1 MLNTVRVLYI
11 LHTYGS
17 ACHNV
22 VTQLRMLHV
31 TLDEFDAA
39 LSALG
44 WKVSEF
50 CRATGLHR
58 NTPSR
63 WRNEGVEIPAW
74 VPQHLGLLLDL
85 KRLQAAHVVP
95 PSPRAG
101 GWYLQDLQGLQAA
114 YLVPPT
120 GDE

>member
-1 MLNTVRVLYI
+1 MTV
-11 LHTYGS
+11 
-17 ACHNV
+17 
-22 VTQLRMLHV
+22 
-31 TLDEFDAA
+31 DELDAA

-74 VPQHLGLLLDL
+74 VPQHLGLLLDVR
-85 KRLQAAHVVP
+85 RLHAASLVP
-95 PSPRAG
+95 ASPKAE
-101 GWYLQDLQGLQAA
+101 GWLVQDLARLHAA
-114 YLVPPT
+114 YLAPP
-120 GDE
+120 GGSDENP

>member
-1 MLNTVRVLYI
+1 MLNYVRYLII
-11 LHTYGS
+11 LHIKGMNATIK
-17 ACHNV
+17 
-22 VTQLRMLHV
+22 RMTTSNSTMTIEEL
-31 TLDEFDAA
+31 DAA
-39 LSALG
+39 LLALG
-44 WKVSEF
+44 WKVSDF

-85 KRLQAAHVVP
+85 NRLHAASLVP
-95 PSPRAG
+95 PSSRAG
-101 GWYLQDLQGLQAA
+101 NWLLQDLQRLHAA

-120 GDE
+120 ADE

>member
-1 MLNTVRVLYI
+1 M
-11 LHTYGS
+11 
-17 ACHNV
+17 
-22 VTQLRMLHV
+22 

-63 WRNEGVEIPAW
+63 WRNEGVEIPGW
-74 VPQHLGLLLDL
+74 VPKHLGLLLEIQ
-85 KRLQAAHVVP
+85 RLH
-95 PSPRAG
+95 
-101 GWYLQDLQGLQAA
+101 AA
-114 YLVPPT
+114 YLVPPKAS
-120 GDE
+120 GDEGA

>member
-1 MLNTVRVLYI
+1 MYLAHYRE
-11 LHTYGS
+11 S
-17 ACHNV
+17 CHNV
-22 VTQLRMLHV
+22 GMQQRMRHM
-31 TLDEFDAA
+31 TLEEFDAA

-63 WRNEGVEIPAW
+63 WRNEGVEIPGW
-74 VPQHLGLLLDL
+74 VPKHLGLLLEL
-85 KRLQAAHVVP
+85 QRLQAV
-95 PSPRAG
+95 
-101 GWYLQDLQGLQAA
+101 